1 MPQTLM
7 AQQSYLL
14 NALFEMDRDPSM
26 HSSCHSSMLGGYPPS
41 SYPSSLPSSLPSF
54 DDCWSPGHDRSSS
67 SKRLTAQ
74 YRQNRG
80 MAQLNNYVRE
90 SFPDCRTIQPPF
102 YSSSSSSRNYMPSSF
117 DPPLSHGFAQHKLE
131 QPCARQPSVNL
142 VGDLGWDRWDVSG
155 DPASLGINAPCSV
168 VDWNSQL
175 QISPLDAQSWNNMIM
190 PTSMA
195 NPLTSYTPH
204 FSMTAADLAS
214 LHRISPHPSPS
225 PPPAY
230 DQQNSTSA
238 CPPAK
243 SRRPSLDRSGVAK
256 KCSHCQATSTPLW
269 RRDPTTFKTLC
280 NACGLYLQQR
290 NKFRP
295 QELIDADT
303 DDGDTT
309 DSSDGNYIGPECSHC
324 RTHHTSVWRRS
335 KTGAQLCN
343 ACGVYARL
351 RGKPRPLSLKR
362 NKIKPRTK
370 HAPTK

>member
-1 MPQTLM
+1 M
-7 AQQSYLL
+7 
-14 NALFEMDRDPSM
+14 
-26 HSSCHSSMLGGYPPS
+26 
-41 SYPSSLPSSLPSF
+41 
-54 DDCWSPGHDRSSS
+54 
-67 SKRLTAQ
+67 
-74 YRQNRG
+74 
-80 MAQLNNYVRE
+80 
-90 SFPDCRTIQPPF
+90 
-102 YSSSSSSRNYMPSSF
+102 
-117 DPPLSHGFAQHKLE
+117 
-131 QPCARQPSVNL
+131 
-142 VGDLGWDRWDVSG
+142 
-155 DPASLGINAPCSV
+155 GINVPCSGT
-168 VDWNSQL
+168 DWNSQL

-190 PTSMA
+190 PTPMVS
-195 NPLTSYTPH
+195 PLTSYTPP
-204 FSMTAADLAS
+204 FSMTAADLAT

-230 DQQNSTSA
+230 DQQNSTSV

-269 RRDPTTFKTLC
+269 RRDPTNFKTLC

-290 NKFRP
+290 NKLRP

-309 DSSDGNYIGPECSHC
+309 DSSEGNYIGPECSHC